1 MEFFLF
7 DSTAAPVSLKLA
19 LFKDLTNDPYQP
31 LWSTQFPHLLL
42 PCISNQNITPGKKN
56 GDDESLQQCTVGGEG
71 WQEGVGE
78 KEGEGAA
85 SHSYSSSVFGASA
98 GCSCR
103 SPSSCLLSPTLL
115 LPFLPAFSRPPSPTP
130 PSPSCLSHSPRGLI
144 YGCAAPETGMTTH
157 AFLCFVS
164 SLACWLALWLTA
176 CTWCVFTLYSFHAV
190 SVLPQSK
197 NVSLFLFVLF
207 IVVKQC
213 VSPATALNKEHISS
227 MQKLYFGTVS
237 TYTYV

>member
-1 MEFFLF
+1 MIRISPCDLHNFHTCCCHASQIRISPQEKKMAMMKAFNSAQLVGR
-7 DSTAAPVSLKLA
+7 DDRKAWGRRKGRALPPTPTPLQSLG
-19 LFKDLTNDPYQP
+19 P
-31 LWSTQFPHLLL
+31 LL
-42 PCISNQNITPGKKN
+42 
-56 GDDESLQQCTVGGEG
+56 
-71 WQEGVGE
+71 
-78 KEGEGAA
+78 
-85 SHSYSSSVFGASA
+85 GAS
-98 GCSCR
+98 CC

-115 LPFLPAFSRPPSPTP
+115 LPLFPAFSRPPSPTP

-197 NVSLFLFVLF
+197 NVPLFLLVLF
-207 IVVKQC
+207 VVVKKC
-213 VSPATALNKEHISS
+213 VSPATALNTEHISS
-227 MQKLYFGTVS
+227 MQKLYFGINIQICLETKIICFCMSYLVKLR
-237 TYTYV
+237 TLILYLH